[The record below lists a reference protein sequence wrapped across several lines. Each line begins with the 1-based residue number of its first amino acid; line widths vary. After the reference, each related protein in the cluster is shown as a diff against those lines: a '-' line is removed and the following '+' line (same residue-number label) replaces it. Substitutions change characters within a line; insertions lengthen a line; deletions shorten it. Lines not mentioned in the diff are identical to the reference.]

1 MAEVVPTAD
10 ERVDLMRMALAE
22 TGYPDAPVHRIRHPM
37 SGEDTAAVLATASI
51 PLDVVWRAF
60 RLIDFERRLSCF
72 ECWKALQTH
81 HWQGCE
87 LRGEHRLDCGAVGRP
102 VLSGSPEGDDR

>member
-10 ERVDLMRMALAE
+10 ERVDFMRMALAE
-22 TGYPDAPVHRIRHPM
+22 VGYPDALVRRLRDPM
-37 SGEDTAAVLATASI
+37 SGEDGVAVWSGTI

-81 HWQGCE
+81 HWWGCE

-102 VLSGSPEGDDR
+102 VLSGSSGGEG